1 MYIKSTI
8 FNKLIIK
15 NLESTL
21 KKIIISV
28 SNDLYSDQRVRKV
41 CDSLLNMGFEIT
53 LLGRKLHDS
62 NNMPKRNYKIIR
74 FPLTFK
80 SGPLFYANL
89 NIRLFFYLLFH
100 KTDVLLANDLDTLTA
115 NYIVSKIK
123 RIPLVY
129 DSHEYFTE
137 VPELQGRLAKK
148 IWVRIEKYIFPR
160 LKNIFTVNK
169 SIADIYENKYSVNI
183 NIIKNLPNRKKPEK
197 LKTKEELG
205 LHTNQKYLILQG
217 AGINIDRG
225 AEELVMAMRYIDKA
239 KLLIV
244 GSGDVLPILK
254 DMVIKENLGKK
265 VIFIAKQ
272 NPEILKSYT
281 AISELGISIDKN
293 TNLNY
298 RYSLPNKIFDY
309 IQSGIPILASDL
321 PEIRKVVETY
331 QIGLI
336 IKNHKPK
343 EISEKINLMLSNDF
357 KQQRQNEILK
367 AAEELTWESQEH
379 ILQKVYSKF
388 L

>member
-1 MYIKSTI
+1 LYIESTI

-15 NLESTL
+15 NLELTL
-21 KKIIISV
+21 KKVIISV
-28 SNDLYSDQRVRKV
+28 SNDLYSDQRVRKA

-53 LLGRKLHDS
+53 LLGRKLHNS
-62 NNMPKRNYKIIR
+62 NNMPERNYKIIR
-74 FPLTFK
+74 FPLMFK

-100 KTDVLLANDLDTLTA
+100 KSDVLLANDLDTLTA

-137 VPELQGRLAKK
+137 VPELQGRIAKK
-148 IWVRIEKYIFPR
+148 IWEKIEKYIFPK
-160 LKNIFTVNK
+160 LENTFTVND
-169 SIADIYENKYSVNI
+169 SIANIYRNKYNVEI
-183 NIIKNLPNRKKPEK
+183 NVIKNLPNRKRKSN

-205 LHTNQKYLILQG
+205 LDKNQKYIILQG

-225 AEELVMAMRYIDKA
+225 AEELVMAMNYIDIA

-244 GSGDVLPILK
+244 GNGDVLPLLK
-254 DMVIKENLGKK
+254 DMVKKEKLGDK
-265 VIFIAKQ
+265 VVFIAKQ
-272 NPEILKSYT
+272 SPEILKSYT

-298 RYSLPNKIFDY
+298 KYSLPNKIFDY
-309 IQSGIPILASDL
+309 IQGGIPILTSNL
-321 PEIRKVVETY
+321 PEIRKVVDAY

-343 EISEKINLMLSNDF
+343 EISDKINLMLSNDF

-379 ILQKVYSKF
+379 ILKKVYSKF